1 MEAEAEEMTNAEE
14 MVEAQAAEADAE
26 NNAEAQATDC
36 SAIVC
41 GIQEQMTMREGE
53 QMTMREAE
61 QMVAYE
67 EEQMTMREAED
78 SDFEACWADFFA
90 MLRKAE
96 DEGTLD
102 EFFES
107 IYQ

>member
-1 MEAEAEEMTNAEE
+1 MCMMESLENAAQVAEKMVKKNAEEMVEEIAEAQAAEAEAEAEEM
-14 MVEAQAAEADAE
+14 AD
-26 NNAEAQATDC
+26 
-36 SAIVC
+36 
-41 GIQEQMTMREGE
+41 
-53 QMTMREAE
+53 
-61 QMVAYE
+61 
-67 EEQMTMREAED
+67 AED